1 MHGVLLTEHDQ
12 GLEAA
17 LARAQADA
25 DAAIRAAGGLIRK
38 LKKARASAATGQVRD
53 LTKALAQAQSNAEE
67 LTAQLHRAN

>member
-38 LKKARASAATGQVRD
+38 LKKARASAATD